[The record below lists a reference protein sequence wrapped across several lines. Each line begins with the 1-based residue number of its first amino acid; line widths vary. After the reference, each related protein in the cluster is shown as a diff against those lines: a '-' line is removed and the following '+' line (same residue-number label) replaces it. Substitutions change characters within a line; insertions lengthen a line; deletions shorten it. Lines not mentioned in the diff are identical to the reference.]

1 MKGIMK
7 RITNGYGAPS
17 RRRPPAAGERDLVAR
32 LHRVNLD
39 LLPVLH
45 ELLRTRS
52 VTRTARALGITQ
64 PAVSRALRQL
74 RGAFDDQ
81 LLIAPG
87 RDTRLTERAEAL
99 VEPLRR
105 ALGELDQLLTP
116 AGPFDPA
123 TEAVHLVINTADYV
137 TQLLAPILAEICARE
152 APHVVLEFTW
162 AGTRTAEDLARVDF
176 MIGPRAFGE
185 TLGKR
190 IGRLPL
196 WRDEMVCIAAAAN
209 EAIPPRLTPAQFQAL
224 RYVAFQRDPRTPQEV
239 RVLLQPTSTLEVA
252 PVCTTSSFL
261 VLGAIVG
268 RSDCV
273 ALVPRKV
280 ARELA
285 RAEKLRL
292 VEIAYPRKALQID
305 AYWSLATNSRRGR
318 AWFRALLSRAA
329 TRLD

>member
-1 MKGIMK
+1 MS
-7 RITNGYGAPS
+7 RITTGYRGSTDREPA
-17 RRRPPAAGERDLVAR
+17 AAGERDLVAR
-32 LHRVNLD
+32 LHRINLD

-45 ELLRTRS
+45 ELLQSRS
-52 VTRTARALGITQ
+52 VTRAAQSLGITQ

-74 RGAFDDQ
+74 RDAFGDQ
-81 LLIAPG
+81 LLISPG
-87 RDTRLTERAEAL
+87 RNTRLTERADAL
-99 VEPLRR
+99 VEPLGR
-105 ALGELDQLLTP
+105 ALGELDLLLRP

-137 TQLLAPILAEICARE
+137 TQLLAPVLTDICARE

-190 IGRLPL
+190 VGRLPL

-209 EAIPPRLTPAQFQAL
+209 SAVPARLTPAQFQSL
-224 RYVAFQRDPRTPQEV
+224 RYVAFQRGPRTPQEI
-239 RVLLQPTSTLEVA
+239 RVLLQPTSPLEVA

-268 RSDCV
+268 RSNCV

-280 ARELA
+280 AHELG
-285 RAEKLRL
+285 RAEKLRII
-292 VEIAYPRKALQID
+292 EIAYPRKALPID
-305 AYWSLATNSRRGR
+305 AYWSLATTGRRGR
-318 AWFRALLSRAA
+318 AWFRELLSRAA
-329 TRLD
+329 ARLG

>member
-1 MKGIMK
+1 MS
-7 RITNGYGAPS
+7 RITTGY
-17 RRRPPAAGERDLVAR
+17 RRSTGRAPAAAVERDLVAR
-32 LHRVNLD
+32 LHRINLD

-45 ELLRTRS
+45 ELLHSRS
-52 VTRTARALGITQ
+52 VTRAAQSLGITQ

-74 RGAFDDQ
+74 RDAFDDQ
-81 LLIAPG
+81 LLISPG
-87 RDTRLTERAEAL
+87 RNTRLTERAEAL
-99 VEPLRR
+99 VEPLGR
-105 ALGELDQLLTP
+105 ALGELDLLLRP

-137 TQLLAPILAEICARE
+137 TQLLAPVLTDICARE

-190 IGRLPL
+190 VGRLPL
-196 WRDEMVCIAAAAN
+196 WRDEMVCIAAATHSAVP
-209 EAIPPRLTPAQFQAL
+209 ARLTPAQFQSL
-224 RYVAFQRDPRTPQEV
+224 RYVAFQRGPRTPQEV
-239 RVLLQPTSTLEVA
+239 RVLLQPTSPLEVA

-280 ARELA
+280 AHELG
-285 RAEKLRL
+285 RAEKLRI
-292 VEIAYPRKALQID
+292 VEIAYPRKGLPID
-305 AYWSLATNSRRGR
+305 AYWSLATTGRRGR
-318 AWFRALLSRAA
+318 AWFRELLSRAA
-329 TRLD
+329 ARLG

>member
-1 MKGIMK
+1 MK
-7 RITNGYGAPS
+7 RITNGYGVPN
-17 RRRPPAAGERDLVAR
+17 RRMPAAVAGERDLVAR
-32 LHRVNLD
+32 LHKVNLD

-52 VTRTARALGITQ
+52 VTRTAQAIGITQ

-81 LLIAPG
+81 LLISPG

-99 VEPLRR
+99 IEPLRR
-105 ALGELDQLLTP
+105 VLGELDLLLKP
-116 AGPFDPA
+116 AGPFEPA

-137 TQLLAPILAEICARE
+137 TQLLAPILAGICARE
-152 APHVVLEFTW
+152 APRVVLEFTW
-162 AGTRTAEDLARVDF
+162 TGTRTAEDLSKVDF

-190 IGRLPL
+190 VSSLPL

-209 EAIPPRLTPAQFQAL
+209 ETISTRLTPAQFQAA
-224 RYVAFQRDPRTPQEV
+224 RYVAFQRDLRVPQDV
-239 RVLLQPTSTLEVA
+239 RVQLQPTSPLEVA
-252 PVCTTSSFL
+252 PVCTVSNFL
-261 VLGAIVG
+261 VLGAIVEK
-268 RSDCV
+268 SDCI

-285 RAEKLRL
+285 RAERLRI
-292 VEIAYPRKALQID
+292 VEIAYPRKQLFID

-318 AWFRALLSRAA
+318 VWFRELLARAA
-329 TRLD
+329 ARLE